1 MVLSKNLSHLL
12 SEESKSRRDSPLKTA
27 IKYRNMPGMRS
38 LGGGLPIPELFPFDN
53 LHIEAPAAPFS
64 DGVKLNNFK
73 GTKTEDL
80 HIDRAPG
87 GNSEGDVELATS
99 LQYGSSLGEPLLRE
113 FIKEHT
119 RRVHKIGFEDW
130 DVFIGV
136 GNTFT
141 WDAML
146 RTFTNRGDS
155 ILVEEFAFTSALE
168 TAHANGTTAI
178 GVKMD
183 LEGIIPEAL
192 EEQLAN
198 WVGPLPKLLY
208 TVPTGQNP
216 TGSSLSA
223 ERREKVY
230 QIASKYD
237 FIIVE
242 DEPYYY
248 LQFPPYVHPKGPIQQ
263 HKPGAAS
270 SNAELVKSFVPSF
283 LSFDT
288 EGRVI
293 RLDSFSKVIAPGTRL
308 SWVVAQ
314 ERFIER
320 LLRLSETTM
329 QNAAGFST
337 SIVYGLLRRWG
348 QEGYLQWLN
357 ELKNVYSQ
365 ARDLA
370 CDTIIEN
377 FPKGKYEFEPPVAG
391 MFYWFKIDARRF
403 RRFAECGRDPVKC
416 ELKLFE
422 MALERNVMI
431 VPGHWFVSTN
441 NTNPPQPSLAH
452 SLSEKNSMYFRGTF
466 AGVDDATLTS
476 ALADFG
482 KLLQEELLEEING

>member
-1 MVLSKNLSHLL
+1 MVLSKDLSHLL
-12 SEESKSRRDSPLKTA
+12 SEESKSRRDSPLKAA
-27 IKYRNMPGMRS
+27 IKYRNLPGMRS

-53 LHIEAPAAPFS
+53 LHVESPAAPFP
-64 DGVKLNNFK
+64 DGVKLADFK
-73 GTKTEDL
+73 DTKLEDV
-80 HIDRAPG
+80 HIARA
-87 GNSEGDVELATS
+87 NKDSDQDVELATS
-99 LQYGSSLGEPLLRE
+99 LQYGSSLGEPRLRE

-130 DVFIGV
+130 DVLIGV

-168 TAHANGTTAI
+168 TAHANGTTAV

-183 LEGIIPEAL
+183 LDGIIPEAL
-192 EEQLAN
+192 EAQLAN

-237 FIIVE
+237 FLIIE

-248 LQFPPYVHPKGPIQQ
+248 LQFPQYVHPESSNEHHESGV
-263 HKPGAAS
+263 AS
-270 SNAELVKSFVPSF
+270 SNAELIKSFVPSF
-283 LSFDT
+283 LQFDT
-288 EGRVI
+288 EGRVL

-314 ERFIER
+314 DRFIER

-337 SIVYGLLRRWG
+337 SIVYGILRRWG

-357 ELKNVYSQ
+357 KLKNVYSQ

-377 FPKGKYEFEPPVAG
+377 FPKGKFEFEPPVAG

-403 RRFAECGRDPVKC
+403 RGFAENGRDPVKC
-416 ELKLFE
+416 EMKLFE
-422 MALERNVMI
+422 LGLERKVMI
-431 VPGHWFVSTN
+431 VPGHWFVTTS
-441 NTNPPQPSLAH
+441 NTNPPQPSLAQ
-452 SLSEKNSMYFRGTF
+452 SEAEKYAMYFRGTF
-466 AGVDDATLTS
+466 AGVDDATLKS

-482 KLLQEELLEEING
+482 KLLHEELLDEIKE